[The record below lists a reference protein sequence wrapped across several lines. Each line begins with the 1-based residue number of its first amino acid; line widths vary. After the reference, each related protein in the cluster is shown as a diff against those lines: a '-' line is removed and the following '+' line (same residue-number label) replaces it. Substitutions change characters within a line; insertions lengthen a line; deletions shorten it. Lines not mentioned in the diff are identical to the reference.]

1 MLRRILPALAAA
13 GFSLA
18 GPPDA
23 TASSHMDAP
32 LIVLDDAANTTDV
45 YAFVREQNGRKS
57 LVTALGV
64 YPFEEPGIGPNKF
77 NFDDNVLYAIHVALG
92 KDVAAGRPTLSYEFR
107 FTTRYKNRRT
117 ILQSYLGVV
126 NDVNDANQNLTQFYS
141 VTKVDHRS
149 GKRTP
154 LGSGIVPPNNQG
166 IATPFYNQG
175 DDGEQPAK
183 EGVATADQL
192 DRYTQQAIASLDDGY
207 LAFAGQRDD
216 GFYGGHPG
224 RLRSAAAAQSRPG
237 FAAWIQPPP
246 DGARHPDR
254 RAWWRHAD
262 GRRLRDDEPRALDH
276 PVRRSAQARGRRR
289 LGPGRASG
297 QSRCST
303 KASWRSRTRTSTAA
317 RRRRSTTSC
326 SASTRRIPSSRSC

>member
-1 MLRRILPALAAA
+1 MKRMLRRIMPALAAA

-32 LIVLDDAANTTDV
+32 LIVFDDAANTTDV
-45 YAFVREQNGRKS
+45 YAFVQEENGRKS

-92 KDVAAGRPTLSYEFR
+92 NDVAAGRPTLSYEFR

-149 GKRTP
+149 DKRTT

-192 DRYTQQAIASLDDGY
+192 DRYTQAGHC
-207 LAFAGQRDD
+207 LARRRLRRVCRAARRRFLR
-216 GFYGGHPG
+216 GHPG

-237 FAAWIQPPP
+237 FTAWIQPPP

-262 GRRLRDDEPRALDH
+262 GRRLRDDEPRALYH
-276 PVRRSAQARGRRR
+276 PVRR
-289 LGPGRASG
+289 
-297 QSRCST
+297 
-303 KASWRSRTRTSTAA
+303 
-317 RRRRSTTSC
+317 
-326 SASTRRIPSSRSC
+326 

>member
-1 MLRRILPALAAA
+1 
-13 GFSLA
+13 
-18 GPPDA
+18 
-23 TASSHMDAP
+23 MDAP

-45 YAFVREQNGRKS
+45 YAFVRSENGRKS

-141 VTKVDHRS
+141 VTKVDHRT
-149 GKRTP
+149 GQRTR
-154 LGSGIVPPNNQG
+154 LGSGHRAAEQPGHRHAVLQPGRRRRAAGQG
-166 IATPFYNQG
+166 RRRHRATSSIATRSRPS
-175 DDGEQPAK
+175 P
-183 EGVATADQL
+183 
-192 DRYTQQAIASLDDGY
+192 SLDDGY

-216 GFYGGHPG
+216 GFYADIQAVFDLLQLRNPGQDAQRGFNLHLMALAIPIDELGG
-224 RLRSAAAAQSRPG
+224 
-237 FAAWIQPPP
+237 
-246 DGARHPDR
+246 D
-254 RAWWRHAD
+254 HAD

-276 PVRRSAQARGRRR
+276 PVRRAAQARARRR
-289 LGPGRASG
+289 LGPGRAPG
-297 QSRCST
+297 QSAVQRRPRGDRGQGPLQPHV
-303 KASWRSRTRTSTAA
+303 AGVRQRPLPQVRARS
-317 RRRRSTTSC
+317 
-326 SASTRRIPSSRSC
+326 PSSRSC